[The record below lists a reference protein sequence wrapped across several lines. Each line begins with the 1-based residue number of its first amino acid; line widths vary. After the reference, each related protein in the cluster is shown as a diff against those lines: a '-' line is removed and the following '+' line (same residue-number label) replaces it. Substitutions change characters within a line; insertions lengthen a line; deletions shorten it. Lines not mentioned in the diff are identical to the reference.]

1 MKTDG
6 PPKRSGAA
14 HGGHSLSG
22 GQGFCVMG
30 TLGSIFL
37 STLVLL
43 AGWATLQVMVW
54 LGQVFEVTVTEL
66 LRV

>member
-6 PPKRSGAA
+6 PPKRLRA
-14 HGGHSLSG
+14 GHLHG
-22 GQGFCVMG
+22 GQGLDVVVS
-30 TLGSIFL
+30 LGSIFL

-43 AGWATLQVMVW
+43 AGWATLQVMDW
-54 LGQVFEVTVTEL
+54 LGQVLEVTVTEL

>member
-6 PPKRSGAA
+6 PPKRLGA
-14 HGGHSLSG
+14 GHLHG
-22 GQGFCVMG
+22 GQGLIVG
-30 TLGSIFL
+30 PLGSIFL

-43 AGWATLQVMVW
+43 AGWATLQVMDW
-54 LGQVFEVTVTEL
+54 LGQVLEVTVTEL